1 MTLHESASA
10 AQARWAAGYIRQHRR
25 RRRFAWILAVA
36 LAGCVGFG
44 IFCVV
49 GGVWWNALLV
59 SLFFTL
65 VPLICIQYAAEYSI
79 DGFPAAAEWLTA
91 WVIFLLDGAV
101 LLGHY
106 HDSGRLAYG
115 VAQASCAAG
124 VPLLLALGLRIPP
137 DPSIDWDGVLAD
149 FLIRARTARS
159 GKACPYRISDYA
171 QAEEM
176 AAAWLRRFGY
186 RDAAVSGKSSSGNDG
201 GIDVYSAGAVAQV
214 KYWLTTRVGLPEVQ
228 RLVGSSEPGQARFFF
243 AASGYTGKAATW
255 AASSDHKVALF
266 IIGADGNLT
275 AVNYWAKKALWFAP
289 FRMPSVLRKPRQAW
303 HGVVSAVT
311 LGLATVV
318 FLAAGICL
326 LAAPRVKSGS
336 AGLIVIVMSLAIL
349 SLLLFILTSAASL
362 WKLLRAVKDYR
373 RYRQWPGWRSIFA
386 EPPRDDCDAGLP
398 PDEFTGYCGPAPLR
412 IFGMIIDLASAIR
425 LCRRMAASRAGRHT

>member
-10 AQARWAAGYIRQHRR
+10 AQARWAAGYIRQHCR

-106 HDSGRLAYG
+106 HDSGRLVYG

-124 VPLLLALGLRIPP
+124 VLLLLAFGLRIPP

-159 GKACPYRISDYA
+159 GKACPYRISNYA

-201 GIDVYSAGAVAQV
+201 GIDVYG
-214 KYWLTTRVGLPEVQ
+214 GCC
-228 RLVGSSEPGQARFFF
+228 GSSKVLADHAGR
-243 AASGYTGKAATW
+243 AT
-255 AASSDHKVALF
+255 
-266 IIGADGNLT
+266 
-275 AVNYWAKKALWFAP
+275 
-289 FRMPSVLRKPRQAW
+289 
-303 HGVVSAVT
+303 
-311 LGLATVV
+311 
-318 FLAAGICL
+318 
-326 LAAPRVKSGS
+326 GS
-336 AGLIVIVMSLAIL
+336 AAARW
-349 SLLLFILTSAASL
+349 LLGTRAGTV
-362 WKLLRAVKDYR
+362 LLRSIRVYR
-373 RYRQWPGWRSIFA
+373 EGGDMGGFLRSQ
-386 EPPRDDCDAGLP
+386 
-398 PDEFTGYCGPAPLR
+398 
-412 IFGMIIDLASAIR
+412 
-425 LCRRMAASRAGRHT
+425 SRAIYHRSGREPDSSQLLGEEGALVCSFPYAVRAP